1 MDSVMVDVAAAHPT
15 SAFLPRQVE
24 SALVQ
29 RTSPAQNE
37 RIDLTHDTVH
47 APALDEAFVKEH
59 VLAQAPCLV
68 TIAETAAL
76 HAEGQKRGF

>member
-1 MDSVMVDVAAAHPT
+1 MVDVAAAHPT

-24 SALVQ
+24 SEVMQ

-37 RIDLTHDTVH
+37 RIDLTHNIVR
-47 APALDEAFVKEH
+47 APTPEEAFVKAN
-59 VLAQAPCLV
+59 VLVPSPV